1 MGRKQM
7 SFKTL
12 AITTAIIA
20 FLLGLG
26 YLFFGAIIVGRWQIE
41 PTGSVL
47 LLGRRLAALYIG
59 LSVIFF
65 LARSA
70 PVSTVRTG
78 LSIGAAIA
86 LSFLA
91 LLGIYE
97 LLSGHV
103 GRGIVASIAVEALLA
118 ICYIW
123 ILLTERK
130 NKSA

>member
-26 YLFFGAIIVGRWQIE
+26 YLFFGAIIVGRWQIQ
-41 PTGSVL
+41 PTDSVL
-47 LLGRRLAALYIG
+47 LLGIRMAAIYIG
-59 LSVIFF
+59 LAVIFY
-65 LARSA
+65 LGRSA
-70 PVSTVRTG
+70 PVSSVCTA
-78 LSIGAAIA
+78 LSAGAAVA

-97 LLSGHV
+97 
-103 GRGIVASIAVEALLA
+103 
-118 ICYIW
+118 
-123 ILLTERK
+123 
-130 NKSA
+130 

>member
-1 MGRKQM
+1 M

-12 AITTAIIA
+12 AVTTAIIA

-26 YLFFGAIIVGRWQIE
+26 YLFFGSIIVGRWQIQ
-41 PTGSVL
+41 PTESVL

-59 LSVIFF
+59 LAVIFF

-70 PVSTVRTG
+70 PVSTARTSI
-78 LSIGAAIA
+78 SIGAAVA

-97 LLSGHV
+97 LLLGHV
-103 GRGIVASIAVEALLA
+103 GHGILASVAIEALLA
-118 ICYIW
+118 IGYIS

>member
-1 MGRKQM
+1 M
-7 SFKTL
+7 SFKAL
-12 AITTAIIA
+12 AIATAGIA

-41 PTGSVL
+41 PTESVL

-65 LARSA
+65 FARSA
-70 PVSTVRTG
+70 PVSSIRTA
-78 LSIGAAIA
+78 LSIGAAVA

-91 LLGIYE
+91 LLGICE

-103 GRGIVASIAVEALLA
+103 GRGILASIAVEALLS
-118 ICYIW
+118 IGYIW

>member
-1 MGRKQM
+1 M

-12 AITTAIIA
+12 AVTTAIIA

-26 YLFFGAIIVGRWQIE
+26 YLFFGSIIVGRWQIQ
-41 PTGSVL
+41 PTESVL

-59 LSVIFF
+59 LAVIFF

-70 PVSTVRTG
+70 PVSIARTS
-78 LSIGAAIA
+78 LSIGAAFA

-97 LLSGHV
+97 FVLGHV
-103 GRGIVASIAVEALLA
+103 GRGILASVAVEALLA
-118 ICYIW
+118 TGYIG
-123 ILLTERK
+123 ILLGERK
-130 NKSA
+130 NKSV